1 MVYNQEGKIIVEGSL
16 GSIKKMIDLSSFPS
30 GVYYIKVGDFPEKKI
45 IKSF

>member
-1 MVYNQEGKIIVEGSL
+1 MVE
-16 GSIKKMIDLSSFPS
+16 LSSLPS